1 MNYSIKNENLELVV
15 SSHGAEMQSLISKE
29 GISYARDIDQYWNRH
44 APLLFPIVGKLRDLK
59 TFINGTEYHMNQH
72 GFLRDQEFEVYEQK
86 EDEITFINRY
96 SDETLSMYPF
106 KYCVYVTYKIH
117 NKTVDTI
124 FKVVNDDTKEMIFN
138 YGGHPGFRCPLY
150 NGEKFE
156 DYKIVFEE
164 EENFDAPT
172 VVLENG
178 TLNYD
183 NTIAYRNVKELP
195 LDYKYFEID
204 AICIPDIKS
213 KSVKLV
219 NKENKGIKFDFQDFP
234 MLAIWTKPN
243 APFVCL
249 EPWIGH
255 ADMYNSNYEFKEKRY
270 LIHLESHNTFKATYS
285 ITILD

>member
-59 TFINGTEYHMNQH
+59 TYIGGKEYHMNQH
-72 GFLRDQEFEVYEQK
+72 GFLRDQDFEVYEQK
-86 EDEITFINRY
+86 EDEITFIHRY
-96 SDETLSMYPF
+96 NGKTLEMYPF
-106 KYCVYVTYKIH
+106 KYCVYVTYKIT

-124 FKVVNDDTKEMIFN
+124 FKVVNDDTKEMLFN

-150 NGEKFE
+150 DNEKFE
-156 DYKIVFEE
+156 DYRIVFEQ

-183 NTIAYRNVKELP
+183 NTIPYRNIKELN

-219 NKENKGIKFDFQDFP
+219 NKNNKGIKFDFNDFP

-255 ADMYNSNYEFKEKRY
+255 ADMYNSDYDFTKKRY
-270 LIHLESHNTFKATYS
+270 LIHLDSHHTFQATYS
-285 ITILD
+285 ITMLD

>member
-1 MNYSIKNENLELVV
+1 MNYSIKNEYLELVV
-15 SSHGAEMQSLISKE
+15 SSHGAEMQSLTSCK
-29 GISYARDIDQYWNRH
+29 GLNYARDIDEYWNRH

-59 TFINGTEYHMNQH
+59 TNINGKEYHMNQH
-72 GFLRDQEFEVYEQK
+72 GFLRDQEFDLYEK
-86 EDEITFINRY
+86 KDNELTLINKY
-96 SDETLSMYPF
+96 SSDTLKMYPF
-106 KYCVYVTYKIH
+106 KYNVYVTYKLEG
-117 NKTVDTI
+117 KKVDTI
-124 FKVVNDDTKEMIFN
+124 FKVVNCDTNEMVFN

-150 NGEKFE
+150 QGESFE
-156 DYKIVFEE
+156 DYTIEFEK

-172 VVLENG
+172 VNLENG

-183 NTIAYRNVKELP
+183 KTVPYRAIKKLP
-195 LDYKYFEID
+195 LNYSYFEID

-219 NKENKGIKFDFQDFP
+219 NKDNKGIKFDFNDFP

-255 ADMYNSNYEFKEKRY
+255 ADMYNSNYEFKDKKY
-270 LIHLESHNTFKATYS
+270 LIHLDSNKTFVATYS